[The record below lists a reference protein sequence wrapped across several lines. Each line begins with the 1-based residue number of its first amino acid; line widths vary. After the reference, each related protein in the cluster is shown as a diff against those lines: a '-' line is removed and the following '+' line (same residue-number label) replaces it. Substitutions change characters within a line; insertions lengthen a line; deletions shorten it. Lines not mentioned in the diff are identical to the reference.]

1 MVAFLQ
7 ELLSDEKRFPGFPKD
22 THGMI
27 IVDTHPYY
35 APPRTDE
42 VIGDNK
48 FRVILRNFAS
58 ELQCG
63 PIFNKEEKHLASTLK
78 KCCNHS
84 D

>member
-7 ELLSDEKRFPGFPKD
+7 ELLSDEKQFLGFPKD

-48 FRVILRNFAS
+48 CQGTYGNFS
-58 ELQCG
+58 SILQCG
-63 PIFNKEEKHLASTLK
+63 SIFNKNGKASCSPL
-78 KCCNHS
+78 N
-84 D
+84 